1 MLNSMRM
8 GRADM
13 MFALLVLSLDFFD
26 CYSYGADWLCGQPD
40 LHAER
45 EQPDVGHRRVLHIV
59 LMRFMI
65 MLTLQNTDIKGHIYG
80 NDFVGIEKELLLWQL

>member
-1 MLNSMRM
+1 MLDSMRM

-26 CYSYGADWLCGQPD
+26 CYSYGADWLFK
-40 LHAER
+40 
-45 EQPDVGHRRVLHIV
+45 QPDVGHRRVLHLV